1 MSARSSQCEE
11 CATVFDVES
20 TTGRLPTRCPAC
32 RKGGGERASSSAKQP
47 KKKKGATKRVQKR
60 SAPATGSK
68 AIASAVRALQ
78 DEIETLEG
86 QVQQRQDALDALQA
100 IA

>member
-1 MSARSSQCEE
+1 MSARSAQCEG
-11 CATVFDVES
+11 CTTVFDVES
-20 TTGRLPTRCPAC
+20 TTGRLPTRCPGC
-32 RKGGGERASSSAKQP
+32 RKGGGERSSASAKQS
-47 KKKKGATKRVQKR
+47 KKKGATKRPQKR

-68 AIASAVRALQ
+68 AIAAAVRALQ
-78 DEIETLEG
+78 VEIKTLEG